1 MSVQKTFN
9 LLYLRNKSLT
19 IISLKQLI
27 DIFRDFM
34 DIEPKLDSFD
44 RNILETLQED
54 ASLTNQ
60 EVADRIGLSASP
72 CSRRIKSLEDRG
84 YIVRRIAVV
93 NPKSVNLNLTA
104 LLNIRMDKHTPER
117 FENFERKIAALPE
130 VIECLLVTGQDADYQ
145 LKVVVPDMDEYHNV
159 LLKHITTIE
168 GVDGVHSSFL
178 LRQIINHKA
187 LPLKYIR

>member
-1 MSVQKTFN
+1 MCVQVQSY
-9 LLYLRNKSLT
+9 LLFLNNQ
-19 IISLKQLI
+19 SLKKLI
-27 DIFRDFM
+27 KTPLYCAKEDYM
-34 DIEPKLDSFD
+34 ESESHLDRYD
-44 RNILETLQED
+44 RKILEIIQTD
-54 ASLTNQ
+54 ASLSNQ
-60 EVADRIGLSASP
+60 DIADQIGLSASP

-84 YIVRRIAVV
+84 YIQRRITVV

-104 LLNIRMDKHTPER
+104 ILNIRMDKHTPER
-117 FENFERKIAALPE
+117 FENFEQRVAMLPE

-159 LLKHITTIE
+159 LLKNITTIE

-187 LPLKYIR
+187 LPLKYI

>member
-1 MSVQKTFN
+1 MSVQKSKD
-9 LLYLRNKSLT
+9 LLYLRNKKLNLSNYA
-19 IISLKQLI
+19 QLY
-27 DIFRDFM
+27 RAVGVTM
-34 DIEPKLDSFD
+34 DTELKLDGFD
-44 RNILETLQED
+44 RKILETLQED
-54 ASLTNQ
+54 ANLTNQ
-60 EVADRIGLSASP
+60 EIADRIGLSASP

-84 YIVRRIAVV
+84 YIERRIAVI

-104 LLNIRMDKHTPER
+104 ILNIRMDKHTPER

-145 LKVVVPDMDEYHNV
+145 LKVVVPDMDAYHNV

-178 LRQIINHKA
+178 LRQIFNHKA

>member
-1 MSVQKTFN
+1 
-9 LLYLRNKSLT
+9 
-19 IISLKQLI
+19 
-27 DIFRDFM
+27 M
-34 DIEPKLDSFD
+34 DMETKLDGFD
-44 RNILETLQED
+44 RKILETLQED

-60 EVADRIGLSASP
+60 EVADCIGLSASP

-130 VIECLLVTGQDADYQ
+130 VIECALVTGQDADYQ

-178 LRQIINHKA
+178 LRQIISHKA

>member
-1 MSVQKTFN
+1 
-9 LLYLRNKSLT
+9 
-19 IISLKQLI
+19 
-27 DIFRDFM
+27 M
-34 DIEPKLDSFD
+34 DIETKLDSFD

>member
-1 MSVQKTFN
+1 
-9 LLYLRNKSLT
+9 
-19 IISLKQLI
+19 
-27 DIFRDFM
+27 M
-34 DIEPKLDSFD
+34 DTELKLDGFD
-44 RNILETLQED
+44 RKILETLQED
-54 ASLTNQ
+54 ANLTNQ
-60 EVADRIGLSASP
+60 EIADRIGLSASP

-84 YIVRRIAVV
+84 YIERRIAVI

-104 LLNIRMDKHTPER
+104 ILNIRMDKHTPER

-145 LKVVVPDMDEYHNV
+145 LKVVVPDMDAYHNV

-178 LRQIINHKA
+178 LRQIFNHKA

>member
-1 MSVQKTFN
+1 
-9 LLYLRNKSLT
+9 
-19 IISLKQLI
+19 
-27 DIFRDFM
+27 M
-34 DIEPKLDSFD
+34 DMETKLDSFD
-44 RNILETLQED
+44 RKILETLQED

-60 EVADRIGLSASP
+60 EVADCIGLSASP

-84 YIVRRIAVV
+84 YILQRIAVV

-130 VIECLLVTGQDADYQ
+130 VIECALVTGQDADYQ

-178 LRQIINHKA
+178 LRQIISHKA

>member
-1 MSVQKTFN
+1 
-9 LLYLRNKSLT
+9 
-19 IISLKQLI
+19 
-27 DIFRDFM
+27 M
-34 DIEPKLDSFD
+34 DTEYKLDSFD
-44 RNILETLQED
+44 RKILETLQEG
-54 ASLTNQ
+54 AGLSNQ
-60 EVADRIGLSASP
+60 DIADRIGLSASP
-72 CSRRIKSLEDRG
+72 CSRRIKSLEERG
-84 YIVRRIAVV
+84 YIERRIAVI

-145 LKVVVPDMDEYHNV
+145 LKVVVPDMDQYHNV

-178 LRQIINHKA
+178 LRRIIDHKA

>member
-1 MSVQKTFN
+1 MESE
-9 LLYLRNKSLT
+9 SH
-19 IISLKQLI
+19 
-27 DIFRDFM
+27 
-34 DIEPKLDSFD
+34 LDRYD
-44 RNILETLQED
+44 RKILEIIQTD
-54 ASLTNQ
+54 ASLSNQ
-60 EVADRIGLSASP
+60 DIADQIGLSASP

-84 YIVRRIAVV
+84 YIQRRITVV

-104 LLNIRMDKHTPER
+104 ILNIRMDKHTPER
-117 FENFERKIAALPE
+117 FENFEQRVAMLPE

-159 LLKHITTIE
+159 LLKNITTIE

-187 LPLKYIR
+187 LPLKYI